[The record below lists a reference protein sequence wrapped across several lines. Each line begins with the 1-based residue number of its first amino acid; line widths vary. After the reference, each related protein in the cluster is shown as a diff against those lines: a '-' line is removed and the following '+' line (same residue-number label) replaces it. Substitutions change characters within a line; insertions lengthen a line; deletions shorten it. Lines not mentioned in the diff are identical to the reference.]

1 MLNVIVDLPKEKKIL
16 KVKKQES
23 SQIDEAASCETRH
36 GFAKKKIEK
45 KKKNLKKLLNSYSSI
60 PQNSV
65 ICWKRW
71 LIFKFFLKLE
81 HLR

>member
-45 KKKNLKKLLNSYSSI
+45 KKKKLKKTSEFI
-60 PQNSV
+60 
-65 ICWKRW
+65 
-71 LIFKFFLKLE
+71 
-81 HLR
+81 